1 MKKLKVAMVHPAVG
15 SSNGGSQSFVL
26 ELSKYLKGKCEI
38 EILSSGIENDLCK
51 KINCIPRLTALNST
65 EIHINLLNKF
75 LKNFF
80 NKPELIIEHIS
91 ALFPTVLHLLLN
103 KYDILFPSNDWGGLL
118 ACSIV
123 RKIKGT
129 PIVFTEHSSLMN
141 KGQIA
146 KRNLKFKPDKYVTL
160 STFMKNWVDEKYSEI
175 DTVYIPNGVNFEK
188 FNPYISGINIPLE
201 SPIILASARYQTNKR
216 LELAVD
222 AMEKLGYGSLLVL
235 SSGEGVEDFEK
246 YGLSKLGK
254 KRFKLMSVPYEEIQ
268 NYYKSCDVFTLPS
281 EFEPFGL
288 VYLEA
293 MACNKPIVATD
304 DESRREIIGDAGVFC
319 NPEEV
324 EAYAEAIKTALKT
337 TFKNKPYEQAKRFD
351 WKLISEKYATV
362 FQGLNCKD

>member
-26 ELSKYLKGKCEI
+26 ELSRYLKEKCDI
-38 EILSSGIENDLCK
+38 EILAYNTENDLCK
-51 KINCIPRLTALNST
+51 KIKCIPRFVALNST

-80 NKPELIIEHIS
+80 NKPELIIEHLS
-91 ALFPTVLHLLLN
+91 ALFPTIIHLLLH
-103 KYDILFPSNDWGGLL
+103 KYDVLFPSNDWGGLL

-141 KGQIA
+141 NGKIA

-160 STFMKNWVDEKYSEI
+160 STFMKNWVDEKYTDINTE
-175 DTVYIPNGVNFEK
+175 YIPNGVNFEK
-188 FNPYISGINIPLE
+188 FNPYINGVKLPLDG
-201 SPIILASARYQTNKR
+201 PIVLASARYQTNKR

-222 AMEKLGYGSLLVL
+222 AMEKIGYGSLLVL
-235 SSGEGVEDFEK
+235 SSGEGVEDFEQ

-254 KRFKLMSVPYEEIQ
+254 KRFKLMSVPYGEIQ

-319 NPEEV
+319 NPENV
-324 EAYAEAIKTALKT
+324 EEYAEAIKTALKT
-337 TFKNKPYEQAKRFD
+337 TFKNKPFEQAKRFD
-351 WKLISEKYATV
+351 WKLISEKYSAV
-362 FQGLNCKD
+362 FLDVNCNN